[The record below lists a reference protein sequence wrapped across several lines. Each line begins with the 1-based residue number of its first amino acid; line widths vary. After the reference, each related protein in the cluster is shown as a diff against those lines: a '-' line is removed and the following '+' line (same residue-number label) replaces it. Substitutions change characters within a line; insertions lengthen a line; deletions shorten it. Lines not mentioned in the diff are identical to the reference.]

1 MPAILLRVQSTPQS
15 RNIWVVCLKASHAC
29 QSVSVIVCPESY
41 LAYAARIF
49 CSSPAHGAVVSPL
62 WYSGVTHTPTE
73 PPGNFDFTYLPATS
87 PKCSTDGGY
96 SKVYFRL

>member
-49 CSSPAHGAVVSPL
+49 CSSPDHGDLVSPL
-62 WYSGVTHTPTE
+62 WYSGVTHRPMAGGPCEPLMSAPTVSVTRL
-73 PPGNFDFTYLPATS
+73 NPAPTHR
-87 PKCSTDGGY
+87 G
-96 SKVYFRL
+96 